1 MCQHK
6 SISIL
11 NGDFSGKQTNKTNNN
26 NKKKKTTELPGC
38 QKHPDLMT

>member
-26 NKKKKTTELPGC
+26 KKKKQNC
-38 QKHPDLMT
+38 QVVRNILI

>member
-26 NKKKKTTELPGC
+26 NKKKKQQNC
-38 QKHPDLMT
+38 QVVRNILI

>member
-26 NKKKKTTELPGC
+26 KKKKTTELPGC

>member
-26 NKKKKTTELPGC
+26 NKKKNQQNC
-38 QKHPDLMT
+38 QVVRNILI

>member
-26 NKKKKTTELPGC
+26 NKKNQQNC
-38 QKHPDLMT
+38 QVVRNILI

>member
-26 NKKKKTTELPGC
+26 NKNQQNC
-38 QKHPDLMT
+38 QVVRNILI

>member
-26 NKKKKTTELPGC
+26 NNKKKKQQNC
-38 QKHPDLMT
+38 QVVRNILI

>member
-6 SISIL
+6 TISIL

-26 NKKKKTTELPGC
+26 NKKKQQNC
-38 QKHPDLMT
+38 QVVRNILI

>member
-26 NKKKKTTELPGC
+26 NKKKQQNC
-38 QKHPDLMT
+38 QVVRNILI